1 VTFQH
6 GEAVPEN
13 LVGKTMASP
22 RLSQFK
28 LAQRWWVS
36 SLVCLFIPLFL
47 NVACRRQ
54 TDIAKQA
61 TVTVYGFSIVKEAL
75 EHDIFPAYQADWLSK
90 TQQPLNFTSSFAG
103 SEMVT
108 NQLVLG
114 VEADIGILANER
126 NAQRL
131 LDTKTTRS
139 DWRKLPFGGIVN
151 LTPMVILVR
160 DQNPKAIR
168 DFPDLAKP
176 GVKVILADP
185 TFSGGGQW
193 ALLAIFGSELF
204 KTQQRT
210 GKRDEQAAWNL
221 MQKIWANVV
230 ATPDS
235 ARAARSLLEQGEG
248 DVLVTYEIEAL
259 QLLDKKKPFQLIAPP
274 VTVMCEHP
282 VVLLDRGVTPAK
294 YALLE
299 LFVRSLWDEPAQRA
313 WVKNHFRSVNFD
325 KLNDEH
331 SKFSKF
337 TRTFRVSELGGW
349 ERAYPEIIE
358 RGWKM
363 RVQQNTK

>member
-1 VTFQH
+1 
-6 GEAVPEN
+6 
-13 LVGKTMASP
+13 MASP
-22 RLSQFK
+22 RLSQFV
-28 LAQRWWVS
+28 LLR
-36 SLVCLFIPLFL
+36 CLLTGLLCALFL
-47 NVACRRQ
+47 NAACRRQ
-54 TDIAKQA
+54 SDIAKQA
-61 TVTVYGFSIVKEAL
+61 TITVYGFSVVKEAM
-75 EHDIFPAYQADWLSK
+75 ERDIFPAFQSDWQSK
-90 TQQPLNFTSSFAG
+90 TNQPLSFTSSFAG

-108 NQLVLG
+108 NQLVQG
-114 VEADIGILANER
+114 VEADVALLAIER

-139 DWRKLPFGGIVN
+139 DWRKLPYGGIVN

-160 DQNPKAIR
+160 DKNPKGIR

-193 ALLAIFGSELF
+193 SLLAIFGSEVL
-204 KTQQRT
+204 KAQQRT
-210 GKRDEQAAWNL
+210 GKRDEQPAWEL
-221 MQKIWANVV
+221 MKKIWKNVV
-230 ATPDS
+230 STPDS
-235 ARAARSLLEQGEG
+235 ARAARALLEQGEG

-259 QLLDKKKPFQLIAPP
+259 QLLDKKKPFQMIAPP

-282 VVLLDRGVTPAK
+282 VVLLDRGLTPAK

-299 LFVRSLWDEPAQRA
+299 LFIRSLWDEPSQRA
-313 WVKNHFRSVNFD
+313 WVKNHFRSINFE

-331 SKFSKF
+331 PQFSKF
-337 TRTFRVSELGGW
+337 TRTFRVSEFGGW

-363 RVQQNTK
+363 RVQQNAR